1 MPVFEADVCV
11 IGAGISSAML
21 AEKLSELR
29 PGLAITVVEAGSA
42 LFDVASRVRA
52 RQRAL
57 DYGENPWPGDLLED
71 QAGAEG
77 LTALTMAVGG
87 LALRWGGAC
96 NRFSAEDFRLK
107 SMYGLAEDWALS
119 YEDLEPY
126 YGEAER
132 RLNVF
137 GDPSPYPEDVRSQPY
152 PVPALRL
159 SYNLQQLRG
168 IAERS
173 GTLFAPLPMA
183 HNLKP
188 FGGRGACCVFDTCG
202 EVCPSGARYSPDF
215 TFKQLMAAGKIT
227 LHDRT
232 LVKRLILDDQ
242 RATIVA
248 AQAVH
253 RDRPEQAVE
262 YRARYFVLAGG
273 HAWSPHLLLLSA
285 CSRFPDGLANRSG
298 LVGCYM
304 NGHKFLQGQATIDT
318 QLYPGQNQS
327 YSLIS
332 RRFFRSAPDRP
343 FVRHDTRV
351 WESAAGRGPRLRDA
365 AGKILLGDRLL
376 DDWRTRAA
384 GGSVRLRAYYDV
396 HPSKDS
402 RLTLNPAARNRW
414 GDPLPRIEHRID
426 EPTLAREAATNAHI
440 VEVFTSLVEADHGKL
455 LGTSEGG
462 YLDHPAGGCRM
473 GNDPTTSVCDSVGRT
488 HDHENLFVVGS
499 PTMPTAGCTNGTLT
513 FVALTLRSAERI
525 AQELGGGRGPKAEAA
540 RGKRSTS
547 STTSRTSVFSGGSHG
562 REQGV

>member
-11 IGAGISSAML
+11 IGAGISSVML

-137 GDPSPYPEDVRSQPY
+137 GDPSPYPEDARSQPY

-183 HNLKP
+183 PNLKP

-262 YRARYFVLAGG
+262 YRARYFVLASG

-318 QLYPGQNQS
+318 QLYPGQYQS

-376 DDWRTRAA
+376 DDWRKRAA

-426 EPTLAREAATNAHI
+426 EPTLAREAATKAHI

-540 RGKRSTS
+540 
-547 STTSRTSVFSGGSHG
+547 
-562 REQGV
+562 

>member
-29 PGLAITVVEAGSA
+29 PGLAITVVEAGSG

-77 LTALTMAVGG
+77 LAALTMAVGG

-137 GDPSPYPEDVRSQPY
+137 GDPSPYPEDARSQPY

-159 SYNLQQLRG
+159 SYNLQQLKG

-215 TFKQLMAAGKIT
+215 TFKQLVAAGKIT

-232 LVKRLILDDQ
+232 LVQRLILDDQ
-242 RATIVA
+242 RGTIVA

-262 YRARYFVLAGG
+262 YRARYFVLASGY
-273 HAWSPHLLLLSA
+273 AWSPHLLLLSA

-318 QLYPGQNQS
+318 QLYSGQNQS

-376 DDWRTRAA
+376 DDWRTRTA

-426 EPTLAREAATNAHI
+426 EPSLAREAATKNHI

-540 RGKRSTS
+540 
-547 STTSRTSVFSGGSHG
+547 
-562 REQGV
+562 